1 MECNNLQQ
9 IEHSNG
15 NETLQVDQG
24 CISDDDQE
32 IDYSKYFND
41 TDRQNYST
49 LNTICNW
56 YVMKL

>member
-49 LNTICNW
+49 LNTICN
-56 YVMKL
+56 